1 MSNILMLHGALA
13 SQTQFNELIPQ
24 LTQHTCHALNF
35 NGHGGKMVSSKGFG
49 FDSFTDDIL
58 QYLDEHHIETIN
70 LFGYSMGGYAALLFA
85 SKYPNRVEKIVTLNV
100 KFRWDL
106 ESTVKETNFL
116 NPDKMLE
123 KVPGFANNLILQ
135 HGMNLWKNML
145 HQTSQMMLDMS
156 ETNLLTDEK
165 IKLITHPSL
174 LAVGELDTTS
184 SLEETIAMKNK
195 LKDASLLVIPA
206 TPHAFEKIS
215 IERLVF
221 EINSFLS

>member
-1 MSNILMLHGALA
+1 
-13 SQTQFNELIPQ
+13 
-24 LTQHTCHALNF
+24 
-35 NGHGGKMVSSKGFG
+35 MVSSKGFG

-85 SKYPNRVEKIVTLNV
+85 SKYPNRVEKIFTLNV

-221 EINSFLS
+221 EINSFLR

>member
-1 MSNILMLHGALA
+1 
-13 SQTQFNELIPQ
+13 
-24 LTQHTCHALNF
+24 
-35 NGHGGKMVSSKGFG
+35 
-49 FDSFTDDIL
+49 
-58 QYLDEHHIETIN
+58 
-70 LFGYSMGGYAALLFA
+70 
-85 SKYPNRVEKIVTLNV
+85 
-100 KFRWDL
+100 
-106 ESTVKETNFL
+106 
-116 NPDKMLE
+116 
-123 KVPGFANNLILQ
+123 
-135 HGMNLWKNML
+135 ML

-221 EINSFLS
+221 EINSFLR